1 MFETKEIRLTIMAI
15 MVALFVMSFWSPV
28 MAITAPAPG
37 SFAYDI
43 YDIAVEGILRG
54 PIGFVGG
61 VVAMAVGAIAAI
73 QARILLALPAIL
85 GGALLLKADNVVT
98 SLGMII

>member
-1 MFETKEIRLTIMAI
+1 MFETKEFRVTTMVI
-15 MVALFVMSFWSPV
+15 MVALFVMSFWSSV
-28 MAITAPAPG
+28 MAITTPSAG

-43 YDIAVEGILRG
+43 YDIGVDKILKG

>member
-1 MFETKEIRLTIMAI
+1 MFETREIRLSCMAI
-15 MVALFVMSFWSPV
+15 MIALFILSFWSPV
-28 MAITAPAPG
+28 MAITTPAAG

-43 YDIAVEGILRG
+43 YDIAVDRVLKG

-61 VVAMAVGAIAAI
+61 VVAMVVGAIAAI

-85 GGALLLKADNVVT
+85 GGALLLKADNIVT
-98 SLGMII
+98 SLGMIV